1 MARFA
6 GIVIVAAVSC
16 FAVAKAA
23 DPPSTAVAEE
33 EQTARVLI
41 VTGQDYPGHKWR
53 LTTPVLADL
62 LRKDRRLEVR
72 VVEDP
77 HFLDSAALQ
86 SYDVVV
92 LHFMNWK
99 QPAPGQSDRVN
110 LCQFVAGGK
119 GLVLVHFA
127 CGAFQDWPEFRKL
140 AGRVW
145 DPKKRGHDPHGT
157 FRVNMTDIDHPV
169 TRSMKSFETTDELY
183 TCLVGDRKVDILA
196 TARSSVDA
204 KDYPMAFAFSYGQGR
219 VFHSPLGHDVK
230 AISNPMV
237 AELFQRGCAW
247 AAGLK
252 LEPAA
257 TTTKLAKDTQ
267 SHAE

>member
-1 MARFA
+1 MAYLVRII
-6 GIVIVAAVSC
+6 IVSAVSW
-16 FAVAKAA
+16 FAVAAA
-23 DPPSTAVAEE
+23 AAPSTAVAEE
-33 EQTARVLI
+33 EQTVRVLI

-53 LTTPVLADL
+53 LTTPVLAEQL
-62 LRKDRRLEVR
+62 KKDRRLELR

-77 HFLDSAALQ
+77 HFLDSSALGR
-86 SYDVVV
+86 YDVVV

-99 QPAPGQSDRVN
+99 QPAPGAGARAN
-110 LCQFVAGGK
+110 LRQFVAGGK

-127 CGAFQDWPEFRKL
+127 CGAFQDWPEFGEL

-157 FRVNMTDIDHPV
+157 FRVNMTEIDHPV
-169 TRSMKSFETTDELY
+169 TRGMESFETTDELY
-183 TCLVGDRKVDILA
+183 TCLVGDRKVDLLA

-237 AELFQRGCAW
+237 AELLRRGCAW
-247 AAGLK
+247 TAGLK

-257 TTTKLAKDTQ
+257 TVSKSAKDTKKYGK
-267 SHAE
+267 